1 MSGDLWEGTVRVPVW
16 ADPGLPPLQCHLF
29 LPPPFKEIAA
39 AAAAVATAA
48 GFDSPNRAMD
58 GHMDMRKLRAC
69 MVCGLVQS
77 FDAFLGEG
85 CPNCEPFLAL
95 RGSEERVLDSTS
107 STFSGLIGLV
117 QPAGSWVARWQGI
130 GETKEKGLYA
140 VRVVGRLMD
149 DVQDI
154 CEARGIKPAVSQH
167 Q

>member
-1 MSGDLWEGTVRVPVW
+1 
-16 ADPGLPPLQCHLF
+16 
-29 LPPPFKEIAA
+29 
-39 AAAAVATAA
+39 
-48 GFDSPNRAMD
+48 
-58 GHMDMRKLRAC
+58 

-85 CPNCEPFLAL
+85 CQNCESFLAL

-130 GETKEKGLYA
+130 GKGKGRGLYA
-140 VRVVGRLMD
+140 VRVMGRLTD
-149 DVQDI
+149 DIQDI
-154 CEARGIKPAVSQH
+154 CGARGIKPAVSEH